1 MDAGVLALFL
11 LAGFVGAV
19 VSGIAGFA
27 FGLVVSGVWLHI
39 VTPAQFAV
47 LMVITGLVTQGY
59 GIWKVRHAINW
70 RTLTP
75 FVIGGAFGIPL
86 GTALLGYAEPERMR
100 LGIGVLLI
108 VYSVY
113 NLARPSLTPLAPHPA
128 ADGLAGALNGVLS
141 GLTGLGGVIVT
152 VWCQLRGGTKDMQ
165 RAVYQPV
172 IFATFVMT
180 TISLAAAGKVT
191 VDTLT
196 LFATTLPVLLAGL
209 WLGVRLY
216 GRLDDATFRKMVL
229 VLLLL
234 SGLTLVLPL
243 PDLM

>member
-1 MDAGVLALFL
+1 
-11 LAGFVGAV
+11 
-19 VSGIAGFA
+19 
-27 FGLVVSGVWLHI
+27 
-39 VTPAQFAV
+39 
-47 LMVITGLVTQGY
+47 
-59 GIWKVRHAINW
+59 
-70 RTLTP
+70 
-75 FVIGGAFGIPL
+75 
-86 GTALLGYAEPERMR
+86 MR

-113 NLARPSLTPLAPHPA
+113 NLARPSLTPLTPHPA
-128 ADGLAGALNGVLS
+128 ADGVAGALNGVLS

>member
-27 FGLVVSGVWLHI
+27 FGLVVSGAWLHI

-70 RTLTP
+70 RALAP
-75 FVIGGAFGIPL
+75 FIVGGAIGIPL
-86 GTALLGYAEPERMR
+86 GTALLDYAEPERMR

-108 VYSVY
+108 LYSVY
-113 NLARPSLTPLAPHPA
+113 NLTRPHLTPLTPHPT
-128 ADGLAGALNGVLS
+128 ADGVAGALNGVLS

-152 VWCQLRGGTKDMQ
+152 VWCQFRGGTKDAQ
-165 RAVYQPV
+165 RAIYQPV

-180 TISLAAAGKVT
+180 TISLAAAGQVT
-191 VDTLT
+191 VDTLK

-229 VLLLL
+229 ILLLL